1 MLLPAKL
8 FGILQD
14 GIHKYFQ
21 FELYNLLPVSNFG
34 SIGKKHM
41 DDLLAARSQMALSLG
56 FHIIFACIGMVM
68 PFLMAA
74 SHYLYLKSGNLRYKN
89 LTKAWSKGVAIFFV
103 TGAVSGTMLSFEL
116 GLLWPKF
123 MEHAGPIF
131 GMPFSLEGTAFF
143 IEAIAIGFYL
153 YGWGR
158 FNPWFHWGTGVVVGL
173 SGLASGILV
182 VAANGW
188 MNSPAGFEYIDGEY
202 LNIDPIA
209 AMFNDAW
216 FAQALHMTVA
226 AFVATGFA
234 VAGVHALMI
243 LKGKN
248 IAFHTSAFRIAIL
261 FGGISAIV
269 QPLTGDIAAKDVA
282 ERQPAKLAAME
293 AHFET
298 SARAP
303 LVIGGIPDEENRT
316 VNYAI
321 KIPGALSFLAHG
333 DFNAEVTGLDQIP
346 EEYHPPVLITHLAFQ
361 IMVILGMIMA
371 ALSVLYFFS
380 LWKKRLWLT
389 RRWFL
394 WMFVVAT
401 PMGFIAVEAGW
412 TVTEV
417 GRQPWIL
424 YGIMKT
430 EDALTSMPGI
440 TYSFIVFAVVYLTLS
455 AIVAFLLYRQ
465 IKMVPEIYDNDQ
477 DQPDEALY
485 PQL

>member
-1 MLLPAKL
+1 
-8 FGILQD
+8 
-14 GIHKYFQ
+14 
-21 FELYNLLPVSNFG
+21 
-34 SIGKKHM
+34 
-41 DDLLAARSQMALSLG
+41 MALSLG

-68 PFLMAA
+68 PFFMAT
-74 SHYLYLKSGNLRYKN
+74 SHFLYLKTGNLNHKN

-143 IEAIAIGFYL
+143 IEAIAIGFFL
-153 YGWGR
+153 YGWDK
-158 FNPWFHWGTGVVVGL
+158 FNPWFHWFTGVVVGV

-188 MNSPAGFEYIDGEY
+188 MNSPAGFDYVDGEY

-216 FAQALHMTVA
+216 FTQALHMSVA

-234 VAGVHALMI
+234 VAGIHALML
-243 LKGKN
+243 LKKKN
-248 IAFHTSAFRIAIL
+248 TDFHIKAFKIAL
-261 FGGISAIV
+261 VFGGIAAII
-269 QPLTGDIAAKDVA
+269 QPVTGDMSAKDIA

-298 SARAP
+298 SKRAP
-303 LVIGGIPDEENRT
+303 LIIGGIPDEENKT

-321 KIPGALSFLAHG
+321 EIPGALSFLAHG
-333 DFNAEVTGLDQIP
+333 DFDAEVIGLDQIP
-346 EEYHPPVLITHLAFQ
+346 EEYHPPVMVTHIAFQ
-361 IMVILGMIMA
+361 IMVMAGMIMV
-371 ALSVLYFFS
+371 ALSLLYFFAE
-380 LWKKRLWLT
+380 WKKKGWLGKG
-389 RRWFL
+389 WFL
-394 WMFVVAT
+394 KLFVAAT
-401 PMGFIAVEAGW
+401 PLGFIAVEAGW

-430 EDALTSMPGI
+430 SDALTPMPGI
-440 TYSFIVFAVVYLTLS
+440 RYSFIVFTLVYLSLS
-455 AIVAFLLYRQ
+455 AIVIFLLYRQ
-465 IKMVPEIYDNDQ
+465 IKMVPVLYKNEKGNTDQ
-477 DQPDEALY
+477 STESTN
-485 PQL
+485 